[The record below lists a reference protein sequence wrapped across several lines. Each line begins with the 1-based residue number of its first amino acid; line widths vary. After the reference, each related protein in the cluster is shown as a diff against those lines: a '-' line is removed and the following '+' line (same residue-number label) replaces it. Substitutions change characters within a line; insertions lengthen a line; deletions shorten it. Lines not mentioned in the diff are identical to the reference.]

1 MKLKMENH
9 SSSKQVLQLA
19 RDTQLIRSRD
29 LRARGI
35 HPESVRRLEQQGM
48 LVRAGRG
55 IYTLCKNDLTEH
67 QSQIEA
73 CARVPH
79 GIICLLSALRF
90 HGLTTQAPFEVWM
103 AIANKARPPKD
114 NILPLRIVY
123 MSGKALSEGIEKH
136 DCAGLP
142 VKVYSIAKTV
152 ADCFKYRHKL
162 GMDVALEALR
172 ESWYGNRCTIDELW
186 HYAQICRVARVIYPY
201 LESLT

>member
-1 MKLKMENH
+1 MENR
-9 SSSKQVLQLA
+9 SSSRQVLQLA
-19 RDTQLIRSRD
+19 RDNQLIRSRD

-35 HPESVRRLEQQGM
+35 HPESLRRLEQQGM

-55 IYTLCKNDLTEH
+55 IYTLPQNDLTEH

-90 HGLTTQAPFEVWM
+90 HRLTTQAPFEIWM

-123 MSGKALSEGIEKH
+123 MSGKAFSEGIEEH

-152 ADCFKYRHKL
+152 ADCFKYRHKI

-172 ESWYGNRCTIDELW
+172 ESWNGNRCTIDELW